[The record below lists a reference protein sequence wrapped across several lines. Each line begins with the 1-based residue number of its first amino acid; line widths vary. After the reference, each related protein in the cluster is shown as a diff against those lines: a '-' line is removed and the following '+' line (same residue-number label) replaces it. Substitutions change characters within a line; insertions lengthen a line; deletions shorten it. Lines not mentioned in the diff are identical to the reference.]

1 MTEMNHADE
10 FFGELQEMGVKFTD
24 ETAPA
29 QMPVMESKPIGPGA
43 QKKPTKLV
51 EKAECPF
58 PKPPKGFLENLA
70 SCAVWTGVCGGI
82 AMLLW
87 WFEINNLMAQ
97 VAAFPCIVVCSI
109 LAGLGVGWNARAM
122 RR

>member
-1 MTEMNHADE
+1 MEDFDMDLQAVMGSRYDD
-10 FFGELQEMGVKFTD
+10 GETPKE
-24 ETAPA
+24 
-29 QMPVMESKPIGPGA
+29 MPVMERKPVGPGA
-43 QKKPTKLV
+43 QAKPTKIV
-51 EKAECPF
+51 EKTPCPF

-82 AMLLW
+82 AMLLL
-87 WFEINNLMAQ
+87 WFEINGLMAQ

>member
-1 MTEMNHADE
+1 MSEKHHADE

-24 ETAPA
+24 ETVPA
-29 QMPVMESKPIGPGA
+29 QMPVMEPKPIGPGA
-43 QKKPTKLV
+43 QAKPTKQV
-51 EKAECPF
+51 EKTECPF
-58 PKPPKGFLENLA
+58 PKAPKGFMDKLMG
-70 SCAVWTGVCGGI
+70 CATWAMICGGI

-87 WFEINNLMAQ
+87 WFEINGLMAQ